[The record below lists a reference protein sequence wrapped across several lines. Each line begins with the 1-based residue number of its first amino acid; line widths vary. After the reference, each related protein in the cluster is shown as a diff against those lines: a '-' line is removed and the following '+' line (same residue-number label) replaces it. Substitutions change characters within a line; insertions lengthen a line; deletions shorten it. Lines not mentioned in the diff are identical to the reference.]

1 MANSGNFTTNS
12 SDGRSLT
19 FSWSLSSQSI
29 ANNTSTISWQ
39 LVGSGSASGWVKA
52 GNFKVT
58 IDGATVY
65 SSTTRINL
73 YNGTVVAS
81 GSYTFTHD
89 NNGNKSFT
97 AYAEAGIYYVA
108 VNCSGSG
115 TWSLPQIA
123 RYATISTAPNFMDT
137 QNPTITFSNPAGF
150 PLQLKIE
157 AGGDVSLIVRDRVT
171 TTSPYTF
178 ILTSEERALLLS
190 KTPNSNT
197 LTVRFT
203 VGTYINGVV
212 SNWSYLDRTMTVT
225 NANPTIGALTYADT
239 NSETTAI
246 TSNNQLI
253 IQNKSRLT
261 FTATNFTALKSASLA
276 SYTISIG
283 GITQTASLSGSSVA
297 SITANFGT
305 VNLSSNTTATIT
317 LTDSR
322 GNKATK
328 TVNVTFLAWS
338 APTALISLVRKSG
351 YYSDTD
357 LTVNAEYA
365 SLNNLNAITIQY
377 RYKLADVSAWGAWTT
392 IANDTTTTISLD
404 NQSQWSV
411 QVSVIDM
418 LGSTVYNL
426 IVDRGVPIIFF
437 DRVKNSVS
445 INCFPEDNESL
456 EVNGLRLDDK
466 IYIGS
471 QQIYDYYETSTSG
484 ENVVACAYDYR
495 LIRNVF
501 AGIAIPDNYERAYKI
516 TFQYSTQNSNV
527 INVKLNNITSNNC
540 NTWSNDKFRD
550 IGGTRLFKESE
561 LVLETTSG
569 YSRDGLNLSVSNS
582 GSYTAKVWAI
592 TIHGYLVNKDTN
604 LDISTYNIPDV
615 TPTPA

>member
-1 MANSGNFTTNS
+1 
-12 SDGRSLT
+12 
-19 FSWSLSSQSI
+19 
-29 ANNTSTISWQ
+29 
-39 LVGSGSASGWVKA
+39 
-52 GNFKVT
+52 
-58 IDGATVY
+58 
-65 SSTTRINL
+65 
-73 YNGTVVAS
+73 
-81 GSYTFTHD
+81 
-89 NNGNKSFT
+89 
-97 AYAEAGIYYVA
+97 
-108 VNCSGSG
+108 
-115 TWSLPQIA
+115 
-123 RYATISTAPNFMDT
+123 
-137 QNPTITFSNPAGF
+137 
-150 PLQLKIE
+150 
-157 AGGDVSLIVRDRVT
+157 
-171 TTSPYTF
+171 
-178 ILTSEERALLLS
+178 
-190 KTPNSNT
+190 
-197 LTVRFT
+197 
-203 VGTYINGVV
+203 
-212 SNWSYLDRTMTVT
+212 
-225 NANPTIGALTYADT
+225 
-239 NSETTAI
+239 
-246 TSNNQLI
+246 
-253 IQNKSRLT
+253 
-261 FTATNFTALKSASLA
+261 
-276 SYTISIG
+276 
-283 GITQTASLSGSSVA
+283 
-297 SITANFGT
+297 
-305 VNLSSNTTATIT
+305 
-317 LTDSR
+317 
-322 GNKATK
+322 
-328 TVNVTFLAWS
+328 
-338 APTALISLVRKSG
+338 
-351 YYSDTD
+351 
-357 LTVNAEYA
+357 
-365 SLNNLNAITIQY
+365 
-377 RYKLADVSAWGAWTT
+377 
-392 IANDTTTTISLD
+392 
-404 NQSQWSV
+404 
-411 QVSVIDM
+411 M